1 MQEIELIS
9 SRADL
14 EVGIA
19 KIVGK
24 CSSVKRWGGKV
35 AANLMVIKT

>member
-24 CSSVKRWGGKV
+24 CSSVKRWGEV